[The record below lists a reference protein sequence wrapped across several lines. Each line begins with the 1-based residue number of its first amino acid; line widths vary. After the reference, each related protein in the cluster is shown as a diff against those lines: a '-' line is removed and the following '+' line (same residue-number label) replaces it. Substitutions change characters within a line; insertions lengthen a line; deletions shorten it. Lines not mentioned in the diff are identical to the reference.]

1 MKNNAKPK
9 ITAEYY
15 RSAVK
20 NRKSIKKQK
29 ESLKNYACSQS
40 TEKRKIYKDN
50 GFSGSSLD
58 RPALKKM
65 IKDIKKG
72 KISAV
77 VVSDISRLSRNFVD
91 CSILEKIFKENGVE
105 FVALQK
111 Y

>member
-20 NRKSIKKQK
+20 NRKSIKNQK
-29 ESLKNYACSQS
+29 EILKDYAHNQNI
-40 TEKRKIYKDN
+40 ENHQHYIDN
-50 GFSGSSLD
+50 GFSGSSLE
-58 RPALKKM
+58 RPALKKL
-65 IKDIKKG
+65 INDIKQG
-72 KISAV
+72 KISTV
-77 VVSDISRLSRNFVD
+77 VVSDISRLSRNYMELP
-91 CSILEKIFKENGVE
+91 ILEKIFKENGVE